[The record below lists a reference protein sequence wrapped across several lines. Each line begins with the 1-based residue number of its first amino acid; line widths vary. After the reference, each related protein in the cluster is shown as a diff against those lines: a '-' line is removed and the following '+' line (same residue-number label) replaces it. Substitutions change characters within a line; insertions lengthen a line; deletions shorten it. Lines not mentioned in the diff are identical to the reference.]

1 MKIRK
6 NTMKKS
12 NPIIAEDNSK
22 KYSIH
27 TMTFRARLTKESSTS
42 IKEKLIKLSNKEG
55 MGYYEKK
62 SEDKAVYKTMNFNVA
77 SCFGFNTV
85 SLLKITSKNRDT
97 FYWMDIKINPRWMFH
112 KDNHPF
118 VYIASKKDLKSSYKR
133 IAQFLEASAINEIS
147 SEAFYIQRADYCVNI
162 DLGSQ
167 DCVKEYMRL
176 MKKGAYPYNAERKEE
191 YSKSGKRKVPTKDS
205 FTVGSNS
212 FEFSIYDKYRQL
224 CKETDKYAEGE
235 IREAEGMIRIELRV
249 KRPKIKYDG
258 KKGRYNNTL
267 EFLSHAGDIA
277 EDNIP
282 RYIKKAYG
290 SGKFVKLKEAK
301 QMIENSKYK
310 KKTKEKMTEILD
322 KVSKSNLQEVK
333 QSYGKSFSKHMKR
346 FNDLGISPVT
356 IEKRSRIKEFP
367 GPLYFIEYKN
377 KSFCL

>member
-12 NPIIAEDNSK
+12 DPIIAEDNSK

-27 TMTFRARLTKESSTS
+27 TMTFRARLTKRDRDA
-42 IKEKLIKLSNKEG
+42 IKEKLITLSKKKG
-55 MGYYEKK
+55 MGYYEEK
-62 SEDKAVYKTMNFNVA
+62 SEGKAIYKTMNFNVA

-85 SLLKITSKNRDT
+85 SLLKIISKNGDT
-97 FYWMDIKINPRWMFH
+97 FYWMDIKINPWWMFH
-112 KDNHPF
+112 RDNHPF

-133 IAQFLEASAINEIS
+133 IAQFLEEAAINEIS

-176 MKKGAYPYNAERKEE
+176 MKKGVYPYNAERKEE

-224 CKETDKYAEGE
+224 CKESDKYAGSE
-235 IREAEGMIRIELRV
+235 IQEAEGMIRIELRV
-249 KRPKIKYDG
+249 KRSKIKYDG
-258 KKGRYNNTL
+258 KKGRYNNIL

-301 QMIENSKYK
+301 QIVADCGYK
-310 KKTKEKMTEILD
+310 NKTKETMKEILD
-322 KVSKSNLQEVK
+322 HVSKGNLQGVK
-333 QSYGKSFSKHMKR
+333 QSYGKDFSKHMKR